1 MEIQEASLTWRTS
14 VFILAAV
21 ILLFIFP
28 RTRAFYSKLLDFGV
42 LKRLNTYIVIVLAL
56 LFIFISN
63 LFINN
68 KSLSATYNL
77 LTSSYSS
84 TIMLDPYELVLFI
97 INLTILVPIF
107 EELLFR
113 APLSIWANKFPS
125 YLITLLISSV
135 LFGFTHP
142 EYPFF
147 GFILGIAFGLVFR
160 LTKSLI
166 PAILTH
172 FLWNVFSLF
181 YFNYL

>member
-1 MEIQEASLTWRTS
+1 MEIQEASLTWRAI

-21 ILLFIFP
+21 ILLFIF
-28 RTRAFYSKLLDFGV
+28 RKLLDFGV

-84 TIMLDPYELVLFI
+84 TIMFDTYELVLFI

-113 APLSIWANKFPS
+113 APLSIWANKLPS
-125 YLITLLISSV
+125 YLIVLLISSV

-142 EYPFF
+142 EYPLFA
-147 GFILGIAFGLVFR
+147 FILGIVFSLVFR
-160 LTKSLI
+160 LTNSLI